1 MNTMTSLNE
10 IITEIKR
17 GEEAKEEMKKIK
29 EILNNN
35 GTISVVDQ
43 ITTLQENT
51 SVNNVTLLTSKLTR
65 LQDTLNTIESEY
77 DDLVS
82 ALDSAKNELDVDCYG
97 EDDIVTLNREIE
109 DLKDDILTNK
119 EYQEPPAKKTSAKK
133 IPAKK
138 TNPFSNEDKNSLLD
152 VIEDRYPKTIDA
164 LAKGTDEIHEAEEKD
179 NQQQ

>member
-1 MNTMTSLNE
+1 MTSLNE

-17 GEEAKEEMKKIK
+17 GEEAKEELKKIK
-29 EILNNN
+29 KILNND

-43 ITTLQENT
+43 ITHLQENT

-109 DLKDDILTNK
+109 DLKDDIADNDSELNDDRPQTQVIQERIAK
-119 EYQEPPAKKTSAKK
+119 ENEEMSEERVLKTPAKKTTFK
-133 IPAKK
+133 P
-138 TNPFSNEDKNSLLD
+138 T
-152 VIEDRYPKTIDA
+152 T
-164 LAKGTDEIHEAEEKD
+164 
-179 NQQQ
+179 QQ